1 MGSCTPEIVHDVP
14 PYIRVYADGTVERL
28 VATEVAPAGFDPD
41 TGVFSKDVIVNQE
54 TGVTAR
60 LYRPNTQSRLPLVIY
75 FHGGAFCVATA
86 FEPKYHNFVNKL
98 VSEANVMAISVDYR
112 RVPEYPLSAAYEDSW
127 EVLNWVSLHNNSSG
141 EDEGSEDW
149 IRDGVDFGKVFLAG
163 DSAGANIS
171 HHMAIRAG
179 TETGVTSSIISS
191 NILEFRGIIMIHP
204 YFWGEKPVGFMEI
217 KDPIRKSMVD
227 KWWKFV
233 CPSDKG
239 CDDPLINPF
248 VNNNDN
254 NSYELSAD
262 HSNLGCKRILIWVAE
277 DDILNERGKMYYRS
291 LIRSKNW
298 NGKAEM
304 VETEGEDHVFH
315 IFNPSCEK
323 AEALVK
329 KCAAFL
335 NQV

>member
-1 MGSCTPEIVHDVP
+1 MGSCSPEIVHDVP

-28 VATEVAPAGFDPD
+28 VATEVTPAGLDPD
-41 TGVFSKDVIVNQE
+41 TGVLSKDVVVNQE

-60 LYRPNTQSRLPLVIY
+60 LYRPDNNTQSRLPLVIY

-112 RVPEYPLSAAYEDSW
+112 RVPENPLSAAYEDSW
-127 EVLNWVSLHNNSSG
+127 EVLNWVFLHNNSWGG
-141 EDEGSEDW
+141 ERSEDW

-179 TETGVTSSIISS
+179 IESI
-191 NILEFRGIIMIHP
+191 ILEFRGIIMIHP
-204 YFWGEKPVGFMEI
+204 YFWGEKPVGLMEI
-217 KDPIRKSMVD
+217 KDPIRKAMVD

-248 VNNNDN
+248 VVNNNDN
-254 NSYELSAD
+254 SYEICAD
-262 HSNLGCKRILIWVAE
+262 QSKLGCQRILICVAE
-277 DDILNERGKMYYRS
+277 DDILNERGKMYYRC
-291 LIRSKNW
+291 LMRSKIW
-298 NGKAEM
+298 KGKAEM

-315 IFNPSCEK
+315 IFNPTCEK
-323 AEALVK
+323 AQTLVH
-329 KCAAFL
+329 KCAHFL